1 MEKYTDKQVF
11 HENLSVE
18 ELEAA
23 LEELMQNHFRQLN
36 GFDTEAEHILLVS
49 KKGVPS
55 YKRKKLQ
62 NAVNE
67 TATHN
72 RKKNYLLEEG
82 KVIPPLVDMGIFT
95 AEGKIV
101 RTMYDKFKQINRFIE
116 IIDDYV
122 KDCKKEK
129 LHIIDFGCGKSY
141 LTFIMYYY
149 FTEVRKIPVEI
160 VGLDLKKDVIEKCN
174 QAAKKYGYDTL
185 HFELGDINGYKAP
198 FPVDIVVSLH
208 ACDIATDFAL
218 YNAISWDAEMIFSVP
233 CCQHELNEQME
244 SEKLHLMTRY
254 GIIKERFAAL
264 TTDAIRAN
272 LLECCGYKS
281 QVLEFVDLSHTPKNL
296 LIRARKA
303 KISKEHKQKLLKE
316 VNAMCEEFQLKPLL
330 YGLLQVDEGRNTD
343 AFRTGK

>member
-1 MEKYTDKQVF
+1 
-11 HENLSVE
+11 
-18 ELEAA
+18 
-23 LEELMQNHFRQLN
+23 
-36 GFDTEAEHILLVS
+36 
-49 KKGVPS
+49 
-55 YKRKKLQ
+55 
-62 NAVNE
+62 
-67 TATHN
+67 
-72 RKKNYLLEEG
+72 
-82 KVIPPLVDMGIFT
+82 
-95 AEGKIV
+95 
-101 RTMYDKFKQINRFIE
+101 
-116 IIDDYV
+116 
-122 KDCKKEK
+122 
-129 LHIIDFGCGKSY
+129 
-141 LTFIMYYY
+141 
-149 FTEVRKIPVEI
+149 
-160 VGLDLKKDVIEKCN
+160 
-174 QAAKKYGYDTL
+174 
-185 HFELGDINGYKAP
+185 
-198 FPVDIVVSLH
+198 
-208 ACDIATDFAL
+208 
-218 YNAISWDAEMIFSVP
+218 MIFSVP